1 MTRGLVL
8 LAAVANVAMLG
19 YPSAQSAPLPDRES
33 FLAEARKRLASN
45 ELLQS
50 RYSYTERVT
59 QVQFNPFGTIGTG
72 PIEVYEVYP
81 VVPGQLTYRRLVE
94 REGAPVAPA
103 ELRRA
108 DRQFLARY
116 YEWQREIASEG
127 QDERQARL
135 RREAAEREKDR
146 ARATEAMGL
155 FEFTLDRRD
164 TVDGQPVI
172 VVRFSPKPN
181 VIPRTRE
188 GKVAASFNGFAWVH
202 EQQHEVMRVEAEA
215 VADTVFGYGV
225 IARLHKG
232 AKALFTRR
240 KFGDA
245 WLPVETR
252 VTGTGRAMVFR
263 RVTINYLREYSDYQ
277 PFDASQ
283 ITTRLGVATG
293 NN

>member
-8 LAAVANVAMLG
+8 LAAVVNVAMLAHPG
-19 YPSAQSAPLPDRES
+19 AQSAPLPERES
-33 FLAEARKRLASN
+33 FLAAARKRLASN

-59 QVQFNPFGTIGTG
+59 EVRFNPFGAIGTG
-72 PIEVYEVYP
+72 PVEVYEVYP

-94 REGAPVAPA
+94 RAGAPVTRD
-103 ELRRA
+103 ELLLA

-116 YEWQREIASEG
+116 YQWQREIAREG

-135 RREAAEREKDR
+135 SREAAEREKDR
-146 ARATEAMGL
+146 ERAAEAMGL
-155 FEFTLDRRD
+155 FAFTLDRRD
-164 TVDGQPVI
+164 TLDGQPVI
-172 VVRFSPKPN
+172 VIRFAPKPN
-181 VIPRTRE
+181 VMARTRE
-188 GKVAASFNGFAWVH
+188 GKVAASFSGSAWVH
-202 EQQHEVMRVEAEA
+202 EHEHEVMRVEAEA
-215 VADTVFGYGV
+215 VDDTVFGYGV

-240 KFGDA
+240 RFGDV

-252 VTGTGRAMVFR
+252 VTGTGRAMLFR
-263 RVTINYLREYSDYQ
+263 KVNINYLREYSNYQ
-277 PFDASQ
+277 LFDASQ
-283 ITTRLGVATG
+283 ITKRLGVATG